1 MSTIPAPTKVMLL
14 TLAAFTSSKVTMNI
28 YNSIEA
34 RKVIK
39 QDQKQSI
46 LYKRTLETSRAR

>member
-1 MSTIPAPTKVMLL
+1 MSTIPAPTKVMPLIL
-14 TLAAFTSSKVTMNI
+14 EAFTSSKVTMNI